1 VSRLT
6 LYFFLALVMTGLSA
20 CSQPPDCSRVDIFC
34 AGLVTTT
41 EGLNDHAFN
50 QIVWDELQ
58 IARAAD
64 WVDEIAF
71 IETTASP
78 DYSKNIDVFALDGY
92 DLIITVGM
100 GLRDETL
107 QAADRY
113 PDTFFIGIDQ
123 AGGESRANLL
133 VVTFPEDQA
142 GFLAGVL
149 AARMTQR
156 GHVGA
161 VCETSGIESNWK
173 TCEGFRNGVAY
184 IDPKIQ
190 TDVRYRSG
198 GSREKLF
205 VDTAWGQETGQK
217 LIDGGADV
225 IFGVGGGTGQ
235 GALLAAA
242 EAGIY
247 AIGSERD
254 QFYALPEARPVL
266 LTSIIKQPS
275 PRVQMLIRSVRLGEA
290 KGGVYPGRLWLA
302 PYRNT
307 TITIPVEIQE
317 EMQTI
322 LKALESGNLR
332 TNVPVEFPK

>member
-1 VSRLT
+1 MNR
-6 LYFFLALVMTGLSA
+6 FARCFLLILFIAGLSA
-20 CSQPPDCSRVDIFC
+20 CEQPPDCFRTEVFC

-41 EGLNDHAFN
+41 EGLGDHAFN
-50 QIVWDELQ
+50 QAAWDELQ
-58 IARAAD
+58 IARAAG
-64 WVDEIAF
+64 WADEIAV
-71 IETTASP
+71 IETVASQ
-78 DYSKNIDVFALDGY
+78 DYAKNIDAFALDGY
-92 DLIITVGM
+92 DLILTVGM
-100 GLRDETL
+100 SLRDETL

-113 PDTFFIGIDQ
+113 PGTFFIGIDQ
-123 AGGESRANLL
+123 AGEESRPNLL

-149 AARMTQR
+149 AARMTQA

-161 VCETSGIESNWK
+161 VCETSGIDSNWK

-190 TDVRYRSG
+190 ADVRYRSG

-205 VDTAWGQETGQK
+205 VDTAWGRETGQE
-217 LIDGGADV
+217 LINSGADV

-242 EAGIY
+242 EAGVY

-266 LTSIIKQPS
+266 LTSIVKQPS
-275 PRVQMLIRSVRLGEA
+275 PRVQVLIRSLRRGETA
-290 KGGVYPGRLWLA
+290 GGVYPGRLWLA
-302 PYRNT
+302 PYRNPAVA
-307 TITIPVEIQE
+307 IPGEIQQ
-317 EMQTI
+317 EMETI
-322 LKALESGNLR
+322 LQALEAGTLR
-332 TNVPVEFPK
+332 TNVPLEFPR